1 MYNFENWFTSDP
13 NAKPVSIICANL
25 ICVAILTVLFYLTGN
40 LHQLSG
46 MHRFLEI
53 MWMSFGKMG
62 GGGGMGPNGML
73 WPTRAVLIIAGF
85 MKMAAFSLLVNFLGD
100 AIDSRM
106 EALLEGKSRVLEED
120 FVLVLGWSDKMLPMI
135 GQLCLANESDGGG
148 PIVIL
153 ADMYKP
159 DMDAFFWDNFEG
171 NTLGSKLVT
180 RGGSPINP
188 NDLEKCAASIAK
200 SIVVLSQG
208 FDPDEADAQAARAVL
223 AVTGGLKYPPSG
235 HIVVELR
242 DADNE
247 PVVRL
252 GISEKMCPTE
262 EEKIRKV
269 LPIVGANLIGRLMV
283 QCSIEPGL
291 ARVFDHILAFEGNEF
306 YFSEISTRD
315 GDTYWPQLIHK
326 RFADCCFMFA
336 DAIVLGMR
344 LARPNAEGKFIVLNP
359 AGTEIIED
367 GDKLLVI
374 AEDNDT
380 FWPGELQLTSCGAP
394 PDVEEAADQPTRTL
408 LIGWRRD
415 MQDMIFEVDKWVAE
429 GSFLAILAEAPDIP
443 DRYDELANADLIVDD
458 PELGLKNCRLE
469 MMVGNPILRGDL
481 MDAELKQYD
490 SVMILT
496 EERDGVPGLQSD
508 SRSMVTM
515 LLCRDIQRKEE
526 ARHIMSGEMPTLIAE
541 ILDPRT
547 ADLVALA
554 SCNDH
559 MVSNLMVS
567 EGLGQMSQEIDIHP
581 LLEDLFSPEG
591 NEMHIK
597 NVNLYAHEGEYLSFW
612 EIMNRAR
619 QRIEVALGY
628 SQGAGGEII
637 LNPADKSEKICW
649 TAGDRI
655 VVLSED

>member
-1 MYNFENWFTSDP
+1 
-13 NAKPVSIICANL
+13 
-25 ICVAILTVLFYLTGN
+25 
-40 LHQLSG
+40 
-46 MHRFLEI
+46 
-53 MWMSFGKMG
+53 MG
-62 GGGGMGPNGML
+62 
-73 WPTRAVLIIAGF
+73 
-85 MKMAAFSLLVNFLGD
+85 
-100 AIDSRM
+100 
-106 EALLEGKSRVLEED
+106 
-120 FVLVLGWSDKMLPMI
+120 
-135 GQLCLANESDGGG
+135 
-148 PIVIL
+148 
-153 ADMYKP
+153 
-159 DMDAFFWDNFEG
+159 
-171 NTLGSKLVT
+171 
-180 RGGSPINP
+180 
-188 NDLEKCAASIAK
+188 
-200 SIVVLSQG
+200 
-208 FDPDEADAQAARAVL
+208 
-223 AVTGGLKYPPSG
+223 
-235 HIVVELR
+235 
-242 DADNE
+242 
-247 PVVRL
+247 
-252 GISEKMCPTE
+252 
-262 EEKIRKV
+262 
-269 LPIVGANLIGRLMV
+269 
-283 QCSIEPGL
+283 
-291 ARVFDHILAFEGNEF
+291 
-306 YFSEISTRD
+306 
-315 GDTYWPQLIHK
+315 
-326 RFADCCFMFA
+326 
-336 DAIVLGMR
+336 
-344 LARPNAEGKFIVLNP
+344 
-359 AGTEIIED
+359 
-367 GDKLLVI
+367 KLLVI

-581 LLEDLFSPEG
+581 LLEHLFSPEG

-619 QRIEVALGY
+619 QRI
-628 SQGAGGEII
+628 
-637 LNPADKSEKICW
+637 
-649 TAGDRI
+649 
-655 VVLSED
+655 